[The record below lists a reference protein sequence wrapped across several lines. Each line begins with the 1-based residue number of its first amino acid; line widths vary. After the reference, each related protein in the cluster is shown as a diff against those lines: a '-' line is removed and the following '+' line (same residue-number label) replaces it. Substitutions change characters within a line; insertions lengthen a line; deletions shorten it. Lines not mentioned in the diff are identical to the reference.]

1 MYVNEEDQALNQ
13 ILETMYYIENELIE
27 NNYIYKNITRTI
39 NGIEYNTSIFEE
51 LESLIHDYKNV
62 VIKDNK

>member
-39 NGIEYNTSIFEE
+39 NGIKYNTSIFEE